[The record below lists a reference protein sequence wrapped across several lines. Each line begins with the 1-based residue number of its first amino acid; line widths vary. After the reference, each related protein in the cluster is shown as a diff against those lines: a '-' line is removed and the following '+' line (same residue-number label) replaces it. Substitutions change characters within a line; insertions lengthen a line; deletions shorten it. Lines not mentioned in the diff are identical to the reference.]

1 MKNAKALVLAFVG
14 GITLFGLV
22 ALPSFAA
29 KAKDL
34 ETLHLSYPTSNGFY
48 WDFDVARDKGFFA
61 DENFEIAYS
70 TIMSTPQAIQTL
82 ISGDMQMVTPQPDA
96 LLIAITRGGKN
107 LAVIAQPAL
116 VPDWILV
123 GSEGIQ
129 DFKDLKGKN
138 LGVSALHG
146 SEQALADS
154 VLAEHG
160 LKKDDYKVFV
170 SGITPQKYAA
180 LQNGSISVAVLYQ
193 PTAQLAV
200 DKGLTALFHF
210 SQLKPPYPPSYYA
223 VTRKWAGEKDHAQR
237 IERVLTRAHKWLW
250 DPKNREEAIAIL
262 HKYTKRDPALLSKI
276 YDQYFVTDKIYSPD
290 SKVRIA
296 GVQTIIDAMVAR
308 GELKKGELTP
318 QQVVLP
324 IAVAK

>member
-1 MKNAKALVLAFVG
+1 MTFIKRLTLSLACSGALLGLIAIPSVG
-14 GITLFGLV
+14 
-22 ALPSFAA
+22 A
-29 KAKDL
+29 KAKEL
-34 ETLHLSYPTSNGFY
+34 ETLNLSYPTSNAFY

-61 DENFEIAYS
+61 DENFKVDYS

-96 LLIAITRGGKN
+96 LLVAITRGGEN

-123 GSEGIQ
+123 GGKGIHSFQ
-129 DFKDLKGKN
+129 DLKGKN

-154 VLAEHG
+154 VLAKHG
-160 LKKDDYKVFV
+160 LKKGDYKVIV

-193 PTAQLAV
+193 PTAQLAI
-200 DKGLTALFHF
+200 DKGLTPLFRF
-210 SQLKPPYPPSYYA
+210 SQLEPAYPPSYYA
-223 VTRKWAGEKDHAQR
+223 VTRKWAGEKNHAER

-250 DPKNREEAIAIL
+250 DPKNREEAISIL
-262 HKYTKRDPALLSKI
+262 HKYTKRDAALLGKI
-276 YDQYFVTDKIYSPD
+276 YDQYFVSDKIYSPD
-290 SKVRIA
+290 SKVRLA

-308 GELKKGELTP
+308 GELKKGALKP